1 MHQRQ
6 APGELCVL
14 PSAKLML
21 SSVLKVTPLNYKL
34 D

>member
-1 MHQRQ
+1 MHQKE

-21 SSVLKVTPLNYKL
+21 SSVLKVANSSEL
-34 D
+34 